1 MEDKKHV
8 SVRCDVFLR
17 LVEGLDK
24 SEELAALLGEPVTE
38 ALVVV
43 AENDDLR
50 IENGGSVHFSA
61 EEKKRFLLEL
71 NRLTYSGET
80 VASELK
86 EGKKLAPEERVR
98 TRCDVLASIIK
109 ALGSAKELREIYGG
123 SVLKNLVIIAEGG
136 DLRIENSGATK
147 LTDGQSSIFLGIL
160 NQVIEDQTS

>member
-1 MEDKKHV
+1 MEGKNHV

-17 LVEGLDK
+17 LVEEIEK
-24 SEELAALLGEPVTE
+24 SEELEALVGKPVTE

-61 EEKKRFLLEL
+61 EGKKGFLAEL
-71 NRLTYSGET
+71 NRLTDSGET
-80 VASELK
+80 VSSEVK
-86 EGKKLAPEERVR
+86 EGKTPAPEERVR
-98 TRCDVLASIIK
+98 TRCDVLAGIIK

-123 SVLKNLVIIAEGG
+123 SILENLVIIAEGG
-136 DLRIENSGATK
+136 DLRIENSGVAK

-160 NQVIEDQTS
+160 NQIIEDQIA